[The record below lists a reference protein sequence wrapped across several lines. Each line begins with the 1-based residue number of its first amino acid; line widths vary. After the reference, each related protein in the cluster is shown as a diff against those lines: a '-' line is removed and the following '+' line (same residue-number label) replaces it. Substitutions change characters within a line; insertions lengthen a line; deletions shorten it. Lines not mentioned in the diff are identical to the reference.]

1 MIREAQIKG
10 SIIKD
15 SRWEENNILR
25 HDNYVNLLRK
35 DEN

>member
-1 MIREAQIKG
+1 MIREDQIRV
-10 SIIKD
+10 SIIKN

>member
-1 MIREAQIKG
+1 MIREAQIRG
-10 SIIKD
+10 SIIKN
-15 SRWEENNILR
+15 SRQEEKNILR